1 MFPPCQKVPIRDALA
16 YAGPGPYLNALSPTD
31 PLSPAQRT
39 LFPIHNTAAPSPIYR
54 PHARRERSL
63 DYTLAPDVLPTFAHA
78 SSDPPFV
85 PTSRTNDISITRVAR
100 YTIPSPFHVQ
110 HEAPG
115 SLHDQHSASQQSPL
129 PSISSLGLPRSSH
142 AHSNPS
148 LTSFGAAP
156 RSLVD
161 PFAHQ
166 EEQVPDAEAFLR
178 EQFSIPPNVAVN
190 LDALPDPP
198 PGMRPNYTNS
208 QLARLAI
215 YGHPR
220 HRATLDQLLK
230 AIENRFEWYRNGN
243 KSWRGSIRHLLS
255 LESLYVKAGREKTDL
270 GSGSYWTLDVR
281 NPKGMKRL
289 RKRARRRAYEHR
301 PNLYPT
307 LSAMKM
313 DISHIAPRSSVS
325 PERCNS
331 VASSQSSAYSQRMD
345 SPGFSDGYFGTQYD
359 IAPSVWN
366 GMHEVA
372 EKHFADGM
380 HW

>member
-1 MFPPCQKVPIRDALA
+1 MFPPCQRVPIRDVLA
-16 YAGPGPYLNALSPTD
+16 YAGPGPYSNVPSPTD
-31 PLSPAQRT
+31 PLSPVQRT

-54 PHARRERSL
+54 PHARRDRSL
-63 DYTLAPDVLPTFAHA
+63 DYTLGPDVLPAFSHPP
-78 SSDPPFV
+78 SDPPFV
-85 PTSRTNDISITRVAR
+85 PTSHANDIGFTRVAR
-100 YTIPSPFHVQ
+100 YTIPSPFHAR

-115 SLHDQHSASQQSPL
+115 NFQAQHSASQQFLLPPL
-129 PSISSLGLPRSSH
+129 SSLDLPRIPR

-148 LTSFGAAP
+148 LTSAFGTA
-156 RSLVD
+156 LVSHVES
-161 PFAHQ
+161 PAHQ
-166 EEQVPDAEAFLR
+166 EQVPDAEAFLR

-198 PGMRPNYTNS
+198 LGVRPNYTNS

-230 AIENRFEWYRNGN
+230 AIENRFEWYRKEN

-255 LESLYVKAGREKTDL
+255 LESLYVKVGREKTDP

-281 NPKGMKRL
+281 DPKGMKRL
-289 RKRARRRAYEHR
+289 RKRTRRRACEHKQ
-301 PNLYPT
+301 NTYPA

-313 DISHIAPRSSVS
+313 DISHIAPRSSAS

-331 VASSQSSAYSQRMD
+331 VASSQSSVYSQRMD
-345 SPGFSDGYFGTQYD
+345 SPRFSDGYFGTQYNVS
-359 IAPSVWN
+359 PSAWN

-372 EKHFADGM
+372 ARHFADDM
-380 HW
+380 RW